1 MKSGTSLHRH
11 TTPILYSICTQ
22 DCYVCTFRKVD
33 LVPNMMPPVCRASKS
48 SAFDIPNSLLNLLIA
63 CHAADHG
70 DFNPGMLRDAQVF
83 FERARILDP
92 DNEFAAS
99 WIEKVSRILSFAVIT
114 TLMKTI
120 LFSSRPCH
128 SNKVVVHGTPQT
140 RTRNLKRS
148 KATMLSRETNVCADE
163 QNRLQEINIQ

>member
-1 MKSGTSLHRH
+1 
-11 TTPILYSICTQ
+11 
-22 DCYVCTFRKVD
+22 
-33 LVPNMMPPVCRASKS
+33 MMPPVCRASKS

-120 LFSSRPCH
+120 SQQQSSGPRNSPD
-128 SNKVVVHGTPQT
+128 SDEEPEKIQSDDAEQRNK
-140 RTRNLKRS
+140 RMRR
-148 KATMLSRETNVCADE
+148 
-163 QNRLQEINIQ
+163 